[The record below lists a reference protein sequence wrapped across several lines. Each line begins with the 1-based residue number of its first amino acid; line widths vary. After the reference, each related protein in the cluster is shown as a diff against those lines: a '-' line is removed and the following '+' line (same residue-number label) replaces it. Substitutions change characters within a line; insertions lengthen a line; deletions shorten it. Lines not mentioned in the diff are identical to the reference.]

1 MKKVI
6 NINFQ
11 GRILPI
17 EEASYETLKQY
28 IESLR
33 QYFDAEEGRDEIIN
47 DIECRIAE
55 LCDDRLKKGAVCI
68 TEDDMRLIIESI
80 GRPADFEAQDGF
92 EATTSANVSNANQG
106 QFSENDENPK
116 RLYRDEQNKVIGGV
130 CAGIANYLK
139 LDPLLVR
146 VLWILLFGISFFAYV
161 LLWIAVPNTSTHQ
174 IGGARKRLF
183 RDIDTKVI
191 GGVCAG
197 LSKYFDV
204 KVIYIRLLFLVPT
217 ILLVFNWNHFHL
229 FQFWEFDDF
238 PNFIELTF
246 SPSAVFVYIVL
257 WLVLPEAKTTAD
269 KLEMR
274 GEKVDINSIKN
285 TIQTD
290 MEGFGKRA
298 QSWGSSFDKYK
309 KPAGE
314 NDKNESQA
322 ATTASNAV
330 LEPAQR
336 RGCLHFAGRTITIL
350 FKAFVYF
357 VLGIITI
364 SLLAALF
371 GVGIVATGLLPLRRF
386 ILEDGAHNWY
396 AYAIIV
402 FFIWVPVIGIVTA
415 IIRKIAGIKKAN
427 VWVRGGFWSLW
438 ALSWIFIPL
447 FLATLTKSFSKQ
459 NDPREQSYTL
469 PNPKVNY
476 LEVSA
481 QPKPKY
487 YNHTWL
493 KIEPFTSYLDQDTAY
508 VRNLRIR
515 IVKAASDSFE
525 VKYVRISNGK
535 TMQEAE
541 RLASLINFELQQK
554 DSTLLLDKGIAINKT
569 DKFRNQHIIM
579 TLAVPVGKRFKI
591 SNKGWAQVN
600 VRVNKNGWRSET
612 NSGFIINDGFDGDDW
627 DRNIDTEAFDYDHD
641 VEYIMTPTGLE
652 RVDGVKASNDDKE
665 NPEALK
671 NRLEEL
677 KRESEQIEKDLKKTW
692 EQKQKEADD
701 LKKQLDK
708 KGDNLNR
715 NSTKKESSV
724 SDTVKAIAFGFDAIK
739 LLLSRF
745 QS

>member
-92 EATTSANVSNANQG
+92 EATTSANASNASNANQE
-106 QFSENDENPK
+106 QFSDNGNDPQK

-161 LLWIAVPNTSTHQ
+161 LLWIAVPNTSTKE

-183 RDIDTKVI
+183 RDIDTKMI

-197 LSKYFDV
+197 LSKYFGV
-204 KVIYIRLLFLVPT
+204 RVGIIRLLFLLPT
-217 ILLVFNWNHFHL
+217 LLLVFNWNHFHL

-298 QSWGSSFDKYK
+298 QTWGSTMYNKAK
-309 KPAGE
+309 T
-314 NDKNESQA
+314 NDAQSAQ
-322 ATTASNAV
+322 TASNTV
-330 LEPAQR
+330 PEPAQR
-336 RGCLHFAGRTITIL
+336 GGCLHFAGRTITIL

-364 SLLAALF
+364 SILAALF

-447 FLATLTKSFSKQ
+447 FFATLTKSFSKQ
-459 NDPREQSYTL
+459 NDPIEQTYAL
-469 PNPKVNY
+469 PNAKLNY

-481 QPKPKY
+481 QPKLKY

-535 TMQEAE
+535 TLQEAE
-541 RLASLINFELQQK
+541 RLASLINFDLQQK
-554 DSTLLLDKGIAINKT
+554 DSTLFLDKGIAINKT
-569 DKFRNQHIIM
+569 DKFRNQHVIM

-591 SNKGWAQVN
+591 TNKGWAQVN
-600 VRVNKNGWRSET
+600 VRVNKKGWRSET

-627 DRNIDTEAFDYDHD
+627 ERELDTEAFDYDHD

-652 RVDGVKASNDDKE
+652 RVDGVKTSNNNNED
-665 NPEALK
+665 PEQLK
-671 NRLEEL
+671 SRLEEL
-677 KRESEQIEKDLKKTW
+677 KREREQIENDLKKTW

-701 LKKQLDK
+701 IKKQLDK
-708 KGDNLNR
+708 TKDTLKR
-715 NSTKKESSV
+715 NSTKAV
-724 SDTVKAIAFGFDAIK
+724 SDVSQTVKTIAAGFDAIR
-739 LLLSRF
+739 LLVSRF

>member
-28 IESLR
+28 IQSLR

-68 TEDDMRLIIESI
+68 TEEDMRLIIESI

-92 EATTSANVSNANQG
+92 EASPGASSSNAKQE
-106 QFSENDENPK
+106 QFSDNVNDSQK

-146 VLWILLFGISFFAYV
+146 ILWVLLFGISLFAYV
-161 LLWIAVPNTSTHQ
+161 LLWIAVPNTSITQ

-183 RDIDTKVI
+183 RDIDAKVI

-204 KVIYIRLLFLVPT
+204 KVIYIRLLFLVPS
-217 ILLVFNWNHFHL
+217 ILLVLNWNHFHL

-238 PNFIELTF
+238 PNFIQLTF
-246 SPSAVFVYIVL
+246 SPSAVFIYIVL

-298 QSWGSSFDKYK
+298 QNWGSNMYNKSKS
-309 KPAGE
+309 
-314 NDKNESQA
+314 NEPQ
-322 ATTASNAV
+322 TAQTSSNTAP
-330 LEPAQR
+330 EPAQR
-336 RGCLHFAGRTITIL
+336 SGCLHFAGRTVTIL
-350 FKAFVYF
+350 LKAFVYF
-357 VLGIITI
+357 VLGIITL
-364 SLLAALF
+364 SVLAALF
-371 GVGIVATGLLPLRRF
+371 GIGIATTGLLPLRRF

-415 IIRKIAGIKKAN
+415 IIRKVAGIKKAN
-427 VWVRGGFWSLW
+427 AWVRGGFWSLW
-438 ALSWIFIPL
+438 ALSWVFIPL
-447 FLATLTKSFSKQ
+447 FFATLTKSFSKQ
-459 NDPREQSYTL
+459 NEPQEEVYTL
-469 PNPKVNY
+469 ANAKVNY
-476 LEVSA
+476 LEISA
-481 QPKPKY
+481 QQKLKY
-487 YNHTWL
+487 YNHYWL
-493 KIEPFTSYLDQDTAY
+493 KLEPFTFFDSDTVY

-515 IVKAASDSFE
+515 IVKAATDSFE

-535 TMQEAE
+535 TLAEAE
-541 RLASLINFELQQK
+541 RLASKINFDLNQQ
-554 DSTLLLDKGIAINKT
+554 DSSLFLDKGIAINKT

-591 SNKGWAQVN
+591 TNRAWEQVKLS
-600 VRVNKNGWRSET
+600 VNKRGFRSQT
-612 NSGFIINDGFDGDDW
+612 GPDIDFPFDGDNSDW
-627 DRNIDTEAFDYDHD
+627 YNDADAFDYDYD

-652 RVDGVKASNDDKE
+652 RVGGVRESNDSED
-665 NPEALK
+665 PEALK

-677 KRESEQIEKDLKKTW
+677 KRESEKIENDLKKTW

-701 LKKQLDK
+701 IKRQLDK
-708 KGDNLNR
+708 SKDTIKR
-715 NSTKKESSV
+715 NSTKNEATV

-739 LLLSRF
+739 LLVSRF

>member
-92 EATTSANVSNANQG
+92 EATTNANSSNPKQE
-106 QFSENDENPK
+106 QFSDNDENPK

-146 VLWILLFGISFFAYV
+146 VLWVLLFGISLFAYV
-161 LLWIAVPNTSTHQ
+161 LLWIAVPNTSTTQ
-174 IGGARKRLF
+174 IGSARKRLF
-183 RDIDTKVI
+183 RDIDAKVI

-197 LSKYFDV
+197 LSKYFDIRV
-204 KVIYIRLLFLVPT
+204 RYIRLLFLVPS
-217 ILLVFNWNHFHL
+217 ILLVLNWNHFHL

-298 QSWGSSFDKYK
+298 QNWGSSVYNKTK
-309 KPAGE
+309 TRE
-314 NDKNESQA
+314 TQ
-322 ATTASNAV
+322 TASTAANAV
-330 LEPAQR
+330 SEPAQR
-336 RGCLHFAGRTITIL
+336 GGCLHFAGRTITIL

-447 FLATLTKSFSKQ
+447 FFATLTKSFSKQ
-459 NDPREQSYTL
+459 NDPREQSYKL

-481 QPKPKY
+481 QPKLKY

-525 VKYVRISNGK
+525 IKYVRISNGK
-535 TMQEAE
+535 TLQEAE
-541 RLASLINFELQQK
+541 RLASLINFDLQQK
-554 DSTLLLDKGIAINKT
+554 DSSLLLDKGIAINKT
-569 DKFRNQHIIM
+569 DKFRNQHVIM

-591 SNKGWAQVN
+591 TNKGWAQVN
-600 VRVNKNGWRSET
+600 VRVNKKGWRSET

-627 DRNIDTEAFDYDHD
+627 DRNVDTESFDYDYD

-652 RVDGVKASNDDKE
+652 EVGGVKSSDDKDD
-665 NPEALK
+665 PEALK

-677 KRESEQIEKDLKKTW
+677 KRESEQIENDLKKTW

-701 LKKQLDK
+701 IKKQLDK

-715 NSTKKESSV
+715 NSTKKESTV
-724 SDTVKAIAFGFDAIK
+724 SDNVKAIAFGFDAIK
-739 LLLSRF
+739 LLVSRF

>member
-92 EATTSANVSNANQG
+92 EATTNVNSSNAKQEK
-106 QFSENDENPK
+106 FSDNGNDPQK

-139 LDPLLVR
+139 LDPLIVR

-161 LLWIAVPNTSTHQ
+161 LLWIAVPNTSASQ
-174 IGGARKRLF
+174 VGGIRKRLF
-183 RDIDTKVI
+183 RDIDTKMI

-197 LSKYFDV
+197 LSKYFGV
-204 KVIYIRLLFLVPT
+204 RVGLIRLLFLIPT
-217 ILLVFNWNHFHL
+217 VLLVFNWNHFHL

-269 KLEMR
+269 KLQMR

-298 QSWGSSFDKYK
+298 QTWSSSFDKYK

-314 NDKNESQA
+314 NGTNKTSSSTAEGA
-322 ATTASNAV
+322 AP
-330 LEPAQR
+330 EPAQR
-336 RGCLHFAGRTITIL
+336 GGCLHFAGRTITIL
-350 FKAFVYF
+350 CKAFVYF
-357 VLGIITI
+357 VLGVITI
-364 SLLAALF
+364 SILAALF
-371 GVGIVATGLLPLRRF
+371 GVGVVTTGLLPLRRF
-386 ILEDGAHNWY
+386 VLEDGAHNWY

-447 FLATLTKSFSKQ
+447 FFATLTKSFSKQ
-459 NDPREQSYTL
+459 NEPQEEVYKL
-469 PNPKVNY
+469 ANAKVNY

-481 QPKPKY
+481 QPKLKY

-493 KIEPFTSYLDQDTAY
+493 KLEPFTFIDSDTVY
-508 VRNLRIR
+508 VRNLRVR

-535 TMQEAE
+535 TLGEAE
-541 RLASLINFELQQK
+541 RLASKINFDLNQQ
-554 DSTLLLDKGIAINKT
+554 DSTLFLDKGIAINKT

-591 SNKGWAQVN
+591 TNKGWAQVN
-600 VRVNKNGWRSET
+600 VRVNKNGYRSET
-612 NSGFIINDGFDGDDW
+612 HSGFILNDGFDGDDW
-627 DRNIDTEAFDYDHD
+627 DRNLDTEAFDYDHD

-652 RVDGVKASNDDKE
+652 RVDGVRESNDSEDPEQLKSRL
-665 NPEALK
+665 EALK
-671 NRLEEL
+671 
-677 KRESEQIEKDLKKTW
+677 REKEKIENDLKKTW

-701 LKKQLDK
+701 IKKQLDK
-708 KGDNLNR
+708 TKDTLKR
-715 NSTKKESSV
+715 NSTKAASGV
-724 SDTVKAIAFGFDAIK
+724 PVTLKAIVVGFDAIK
-739 LLLSRF
+739 LMVSRF

>member
-92 EATTSANVSNANQG
+92 EATTNANSSNPKQE
-106 QFSENDENPK
+106 QFSDNDENPK

-146 VLWILLFGISFFAYV
+146 VLWVLLFGISLFAYV
-161 LLWIAVPNTSTHQ
+161 LLWIAVPNTSTTQ
-174 IGGARKRLF
+174 IGSARKRLF
-183 RDIDTKVI
+183 RDIDAKVI

-204 KVIYIRLLFLVPT
+204 KVIYIRLLFLVPS
-217 ILLVFNWNHFHL
+217 ILLVLNWNHFHL

-298 QSWGSSFDKYK
+298 QSWGSSVYNQAKTSE
-309 KPAGE
+309 A
-314 NDKNESQA
+314 QA
-322 ATTASNAV
+322 AQTASTATNAV
-330 LEPAQR
+330 SEPAQR
-336 RGCLHFAGRTITIL
+336 GGCLHFAGRTITIL

-364 SLLAALF
+364 SILAALF

-447 FLATLTKSFSKQ
+447 FFATLTKSFSKQ
-459 NDPREQSYTL
+459 NDPMEQTFTL
-469 PNPKVNY
+469 PDAKVNY

-481 QPKPKY
+481 EPKPKY

-493 KIEPFTSYLDQDTAY
+493 KIEPFTFLDQDTVY

-535 TMQEAE
+535 TLQEAE
-541 RLASLINFELQQK
+541 RLASLINFDLQQK
-554 DSTLLLDKGIAINKT
+554 DSTLFLDKGIAINKT
-569 DKFRNQHIIM
+569 DKFRNQHVIM
-579 TLAVPVGKRFKI
+579 TIAVPVGKRFKI
-591 SNKGWAQVN
+591 TNKGWAQVN

-612 NSGFIINDGFDGDDW
+612 HSGFMINDGFDGDDW
-627 DRNIDTEAFDYDHD
+627 DRNIDTESFDYDHD

-652 RVDGVKASNDDKE
+652 RVDGVESSDDKE
-665 NPEALK
+665 DPEQLK

-677 KRESEQIEKDLKKTW
+677 KRESEQIENDLKKTW

-701 LKKQLDK
+701 IKKQLDK

-739 LLLSRF
+739 LLVSRF

>member
-17 EEASYETLKQY
+17 EEASYETLQQY

-92 EATTSANVSNANQG
+92 EATTNVNSSNAKQEK
-106 QFSENDENPK
+106 FSDNGNDPQR

-146 VLWILLFGISFFAYV
+146 VLWVLLFGISIFAYV
-161 LLWIAVPNTSTHQ
+161 LLWIAVPNTSTTQ
-174 IGGARKRLF
+174 IGGVRKRLF
-183 RDIDTKVI
+183 RDIETKVI

-197 LSKYFDV
+197 LSKYFDI
-204 KVIYIRLLFLVPT
+204 KVIYIRLLFLVPS
-217 ILLVFNWNHFHL
+217 ILLVLNWNHFHL

-246 SPSAVFVYIVL
+246 SPSAVFVYIIL
-257 WLVLPEAKTTAD
+257 WLVLPEARTTAD

-298 QSWGSSFDKYK
+298 QSWGSNMYNKTQV
-309 KPAGE
+309 
-314 NDKNESQA
+314 NQSQTNT
-322 ATTASNAV
+322 ATSNAV
-330 LEPAQR
+330 PEPAQR
-336 RGCLHFAGRTITIL
+336 GGCLHFAGRTITIL

-357 VLGIITI
+357 ILGIITI
-364 SLLAALF
+364 SILAALF
-371 GVGIVATGLLPLRRF
+371 GVGIVSTGLLPLRRF

-447 FLATLTKSFSKQ
+447 FFATLTKSFSKQ
-459 NDPREQSYTL
+459 NEPQEEVYTL
-469 PNPKVNY
+469 ANAKVNY

-481 QPKPKY
+481 QPKLKY

-493 KIEPFTSYLDQDTAY
+493 KLEPFTFIDSDTVY

-515 IVKAASDSFE
+515 IVKATSDSFE

-535 TMQEAE
+535 TLAEAE
-541 RLASLINFELQQK
+541 RLASKINFDLNQK
-554 DSTLLLDKGIAINKT
+554 DSSLFLDKGIAINKT
-569 DKFRNQHIIM
+569 DKFRNQHVIM

-591 SNKGWAQVN
+591 TNRAWEQVK
-600 VRVNKNGWRSET
+600 VSVNKKGFRSQT
-612 NSGFIINDGFDGDDW
+612 GP
-627 DRNIDTEAFDYDHD
+627 NIDFAFDDDNSNWYNDADAFDYDYD

-652 RVDGVKASNDDKE
+652 RVDGERESNDSE
-665 NPEALK
+665 NPEQLK
-671 NRLEEL
+671 SRLEEL
-677 KRESEQIEKDLKKTW
+677 KRESEKIENDLKKTW

-701 LKKQLDK
+701 IKKQLDK
-708 KGDNLNR
+708 TKDTLKR
-715 NSTKKESSV
+715 NSTKAVSGV
-724 SDTVKAIAFGFDAIK
+724 SDTLKAIAVGFDAIK
-739 LLLSRF
+739 LVVSRF

>member
-92 EATTSANVSNANQG
+92 EATTNANSSNPKQE
-106 QFSENDENPK
+106 QFSDNDENPK

-146 VLWILLFGISFFAYV
+146 VLWVLLFGISLFAYV
-161 LLWIAVPNTSTHQ
+161 LLWIAVPNTSTTQ
-174 IGGARKRLF
+174 IGSARKRLF
-183 RDIDTKVI
+183 RDIDAKVI

-197 LSKYFDV
+197 LSKYFDIRV
-204 KVIYIRLLFLVPT
+204 RYIRLLFLVPS
-217 ILLVFNWNHFHL
+217 ILLVLNWNHFHL

-298 QSWGSSFDKYK
+298 QNWGSSVYNKTK
-309 KPAGE
+309 TSE
-314 NDKNESQA
+314 TQ
-322 ATTASNAV
+322 TASTAANAV
-330 LEPAQR
+330 SEPAQR
-336 RGCLHFAGRTITIL
+336 GGCLHFAGRTITIL

-447 FLATLTKSFSKQ
+447 FFATLTKSFSKQ
-459 NDPREQSYTL
+459 NDPREQSYKL

-481 QPKPKY
+481 QPKLKY

-525 VKYVRISNGK
+525 IKYVRISNGK
-535 TMQEAE
+535 TLQEAE
-541 RLASLINFELQQK
+541 RLASLINFDLQQK
-554 DSTLLLDKGIAINKT
+554 DSSLLLDKGIAINKT
-569 DKFRNQHIIM
+569 DKFRNQHVIM

-591 SNKGWAQVN
+591 TNKGWAQVN
-600 VRVNKNGWRSET
+600 VRVNKKGWRSET

-627 DRNIDTEAFDYDHD
+627 DRNVDTESFDYDYD

-652 RVDGVKASNDDKE
+652 RVGGVKSSDDKDD
-665 NPEALK
+665 PEALK

-677 KRESEQIEKDLKKTW
+677 KRESEQIENDLKKTW

-701 LKKQLDK
+701 IKKQLDK

-715 NSTKKESSV
+715 NSTKKESTV
-724 SDTVKAIAFGFDAIK
+724 SDNVKAIAFGFDAIK
-739 LLLSRF
+739 LLVSRF

>member
-92 EATTSANVSNANQG
+92 EASAPINSSNVKQE
-106 QFSENDENPK
+106 QFSDNGNDPQK

-161 LLWIAVPNTSTHQ
+161 LLWIAVPNTSASQ
-174 IGGARKRLF
+174 VGGIRKRLF
-183 RDIDTKVI
+183 RDIDTKMI

-197 LSKYFDV
+197 LSKYFGV
-204 KVIYIRLLFLVPT
+204 RVGLIRLLFLIPT
-217 ILLVFNWNHFHL
+217 VLLVFNWNHFHL

-257 WLVLPEAKTTAD
+257 WLVLPEARTTAD
-269 KLEMR
+269 KLQMR

-298 QSWGSSFDKYK
+298 QTWSSSFDKYK

-314 NDKNESQA
+314 NETNKTSSSTAEGA
-322 ATTASNAV
+322 AP
-330 LEPAQR
+330 EPAQR
-336 RGCLHFAGRTITIL
+336 GGCLHFAGRSITIL

-364 SLLAALF
+364 SILAALF
-371 GVGIVATGLLPLRRF
+371 GVGVVTTGLLPLRRF
-386 ILEDGAHNWY
+386 VLEDGAHNWY

-415 IIRKIAGIKKAN
+415 IIRKIAGVKKAN

-447 FLATLTKSFSKQ
+447 FFATLTKSFSKQ
-459 NDPREQSYTL
+459 NEPQEEVYKL
-469 PNPKVNY
+469 ANAKVNY

-481 QPKPKY
+481 QPKLKY

-493 KIEPFTSYLDQDTAY
+493 KLEPFTFIDSDTVY

-535 TMQEAE
+535 TLGEAE
-541 RLASLINFELQQK
+541 RLASKLILT
-554 DSTLLLDKGIAINKT
+554 SINKT
-569 DKFRNQHIIM
+569 
-579 TLAVPVGKRFKI
+579 
-591 SNKGWAQVN
+591 
-600 VRVNKNGWRSET
+600 
-612 NSGFIINDGFDGDDW
+612 
-627 DRNIDTEAFDYDHD
+627 
-641 VEYIMTPTGLE
+641 
-652 RVDGVKASNDDKE
+652 
-665 NPEALK
+665 ALY
-671 NRLEEL
+671 
-677 KRESEQIEKDLKKTW
+677 
-692 EQKQKEADD
+692 
-701 LKKQLDK
+701 
-708 KGDNLNR
+708 
-715 NSTKKESSV
+715 
-724 SDTVKAIAFGFDAIK
+724 F
-739 LLLSRF
+739 
-745 QS
+745 

>member
-17 EEASYETLKQY
+17 EEESYETLKQY

-92 EATTSANVSNANQG
+92 EATTSANASNAKQE
-106 QFSENDENPK
+106 QFSDNDENPK
-116 RLYRDEQNKVIGGV
+116 RLYRDEQNKLIGGV

-146 VLWILLFGISFFAYV
+146 VLWVLLFGISFFAYV
-161 LLWIAVPNTSTHQ
+161 LLWIAVPNTSTNQ

-183 RDIDTKVI
+183 RDIDNKVI

-197 LSKYFDV
+197 LSKYFDIRV
-204 KVIYIRLLFLVPT
+204 RYIRLLFLVPS
-217 ILLVFNWNHFHL
+217 ILLVLNWNHFHL

-298 QSWGSSFDKYK
+298 QNWGSNMYNKSKS
-309 KPAGE
+309 
-314 NDKNESQA
+314 NEPQ
-322 ATTASNAV
+322 TAQTDSNAAP
-330 LEPAQR
+330 EPAQPK
-336 RGCLHFAGRTITIL
+336 GCLYFAGRTITIL

-357 VLGIITI
+357 VLGVITI

-447 FLATLTKSFSKQ
+447 FFATLTKSFSKQ
-459 NDPREQSYTL
+459 NDPREQSYKL

-481 QPKPKY
+481 QPKLKY

-535 TMQEAE
+535 TLQEAE
-541 RLASLINFELQQK
+541 RLASLINFDLQQK

-569 DKFRNQHIIM
+569 DKFRNQHVIM

-591 SNKGWAQVN
+591 TNKGWAQVN
-600 VRVNKNGWRSET
+600 VRVNKKGWRSET
-612 NSGFIINDGFDGDDW
+612 NSGFIINDGFDW
-627 DRNIDTEAFDYDHD
+627 ERNLDTESFDYDHD

-652 RVDGVKASNDDKE
+652 RVGGVKASDDDKE

-677 KRESEQIEKDLKKTW
+677 KRESEQIENDLKKTW

-701 LKKQLDK
+701 IKKQLDK

-724 SDTVKAIAFGFDAIK
+724 SDTVKAFAFGFDAIK
-739 LLLSRF
+739 LLVSRF

>member
-17 EEASYETLKQY
+17 EEESYETLKQY

-92 EATTSANVSNANQG
+92 EATTSANASNAKQE
-106 QFSENDENPK
+106 QFSDHANDPQK

-161 LLWIAVPNTSTHQ
+161 LLWIAVPNTSTKE
-174 IGGARKRLF
+174 IGGVRKRLF
-183 RDIDTKVI
+183 RDIDTKMI

-197 LSKYFDV
+197 LSKYFGV
-204 KVIYIRLLFLVPT
+204 KVGLIRLLFLVPT

-246 SPSAVFVYIVL
+246 SPGAVFVYIVL
-257 WLVLPEAKTTAD
+257 WLVLPEARTTAD

-298 QSWGSSFDKYK
+298 QTWGSNMY
-309 KPAGE
+309 
-314 NDKNESQA
+314 NKNKVNEPQA
-322 ATTASNAV
+322 ATTTSNTV
-330 LEPAQR
+330 PEPEQR
-336 RGCLHFAGRTITIL
+336 GGCLHFAGRTITIL

-364 SLLAALF
+364 SILASLF
-371 GVGIVATGLLPLRRF
+371 GVGIVATGLLPLRGF

-447 FLATLTKSFSKQ
+447 FFATLTKSFSKQ
-459 NDPREQSYTL
+459 NDPIEQTYAL
-469 PNPKVNY
+469 PNSKVNY

-481 QPKPKY
+481 QPKLKY

-515 IVKAASDSFE
+515 IVKAAADSFE

-535 TMQEAE
+535 TLQEAE
-541 RLASLINFELQQK
+541 RLASLINFDLQQK
-554 DSTLLLDKGIAINKT
+554 DSTLFLDKGIAINKT
-569 DKFRNQHIIM
+569 DKFRNQHVIM

-591 SNKGWAQVN
+591 TNKGWAQVN
-600 VRVNKNGWRSET
+600 VRVNKKGWRSET

-627 DRNIDTEAFDYDHD
+627 ERELDTDAFDYDHD

-652 RVDGVKASNDDKE
+652 RVDGVKTSNDDNE
-665 NPEALK
+665 DPEQLK
-671 NRLEEL
+671 SRLQEL
-677 KRESEQIEKDLKKTW
+677 KREREQIENNLKKTW

-701 LKKQLDK
+701 IKKQLDK
-708 KGDNLNR
+708 TNDTLKR
-715 NSTKKESSV
+715 NSTKTLSKV
-724 SDTVKAIAFGFDAIK
+724 SDTVKTITAGFDAIR
-739 LLLSRF
+739 LLVSRF

>member
-17 EEASYETLKQY
+17 EEESYETLKQY

-92 EATTSANVSNANQG
+92 EATTNASASNANQ
-106 QFSENDENPK
+106 QKFSDNNENPK

-139 LDPLLVR
+139 LDPTLVR

-161 LLWIAVPNTSTHQ
+161 LLWIAVPNTSANQ

-183 RDIDTKVI
+183 RDIDAKVI

-204 KVIYIRLLFLVPT
+204 KVIYIRLLFLVPS
-217 ILLVFNWNHFHL
+217 ILLVLNWNHFHL

-298 QSWGSSFDKYK
+298 QSWGSSVYNQAKTSE
-309 KPAGE
+309 A
-314 NDKNESQA
+314 QA
-322 ATTASNAV
+322 AQTASTATNAAP
-330 LEPAQR
+330 EPAQPK
-336 RGCLHFAGRTITIL
+336 GCLHFLGRTITIV

-357 VLGIITI
+357 VLGVITI

-371 GVGIVATGLLPLRRF
+371 GVGIVTTGLLPLRRF

-447 FLATLTKSFSKQ
+447 FFATLTKSFSKQ
-459 NDPREQSYTL
+459 NDPMEQTFTL
-469 PNPKVNY
+469 PDAKVNY

-481 QPKPKY
+481 EPKPKY

-493 KIEPFTSYLDQDTAY
+493 KIEPFTFLDQDTVY

-535 TMQEAE
+535 TLQEAE
-541 RLASLINFELQQK
+541 RLASLINFDLQQK
-554 DSTLLLDKGIAINKT
+554 DSTLFLDKGIAINKT
-569 DKFRNQHIIM
+569 DKFRNQHVIM
-579 TLAVPVGKRFKI
+579 TIAVPVGKRFKI
-591 SNKGWAQVN
+591 TNKGWAQVN

-612 NSGFIINDGFDGDDW
+612 HSGFMINDGFDGDDW
-627 DRNIDTEAFDYDHD
+627 DRNIDTESFDYDHD

-652 RVDGVKASNDDKE
+652 RVGGLKSDDDKE
-665 NPEALK
+665 NPEVLK

-677 KRESEQIEKDLKKTW
+677 KRESEQIENDLKKTW
-692 EQKQKEADD
+692 EQKQKEADEI
-701 LKKQLDK
+701 KKQLDK

-739 LLLSRF
+739 LLISRF

>member
-92 EATTSANVSNANQG
+92 EATTSANASNASNAKQD
-106 QFSENDENPK
+106 QFSDNNENPK

-161 LLWIAVPNTSTHQ
+161 LLWIAVPNTSTKQ
-174 IGGARKRLF
+174 IGGAKKRLF

-197 LSKYFDV
+197 LSKYFGV
-204 KVIYIRLLFLVPT
+204 RVIYIRLLFLVPT

-246 SPSAVFVYIVL
+246 SPSAVFIYIVL

-298 QSWGSSFDKYK
+298 QTWGSNMYNKNK
-309 KPAGE
+309 I
-314 NDKNESQA
+314 NESQST
-322 ATTASNAV
+322 TTASSVAP
-330 LEPAQR
+330 EPPQPK
-336 RGCLHFAGRTITIL
+336 GCLHFAGRTLTIL

-364 SLLAALF
+364 SILAALF
-371 GVGIVATGLLPLRRF
+371 GFGIVATGLLPLRRF

-402 FFIWVPVIGIVTA
+402 FFIWVPVVGIVTA

-447 FLATLTKSFSKQ
+447 FFAKLTKSFSKQ
-459 NDPREQSYTL
+459 NDPQEQAYTL
-469 PNPKVNY
+469 PNAKLNY

-481 QPKPKY
+481 QPKLKY

-493 KIEPFTSYLDQDTAY
+493 KIEPFTYLDQDTVY

-515 IVKAASDSFE
+515 IVKAAADSFE

-535 TMQEAE
+535 TLQEAE
-541 RLASLINFELQQK
+541 RLASLINFDLQQK
-554 DSTLLLDKGIAINKT
+554 DSTLFLDKGIAINKT
-569 DKFRNQHIIM
+569 DKFRNQHVIM

-591 SNKGWAQVN
+591 TNKGWAQVN
-600 VRVNKNGWRSET
+600 VRVNKKGWRSET

-627 DRNIDTEAFDYDHD
+627 ERNVDTEAFDYDHD

-652 RVDGVKASNDDKE
+652 RVDGVKTSNNDNED
-665 NPEALK
+665 PEQLK
-671 NRLEEL
+671 SRLEEL
-677 KRESEQIEKDLKKTW
+677 KREKEKIENDLKKTW
-692 EQKQKEADD
+692 EQKQKEADEI
-701 LKKQLDK
+701 KKQLDK
-708 KGDNLNR
+708 TKDTLKR
-715 NSTKKESSV
+715 NSTKAVSKV
-724 SDTVKAIAFGFDAIK
+724 SDTVKTIAAGFDAIR
-739 LLLSRF
+739 LLVSRF

>member
-17 EEASYETLKQY
+17 EEESYETLKEYTQ
-28 IESLR
+28 SLR

-92 EATTSANVSNANQG
+92 EANTSTNSSNANQE
-106 QFSENDENPK
+106 QLSDNENDQHK

-161 LLWIAVPNTSTHQ
+161 LLWIAVPNTSASQ
-174 IGGARKRLF
+174 VGGIRKRLF
-183 RDIDTKVI
+183 RDLETKMI

-197 LSKYFDV
+197 LSKYFGV
-204 KVIYIRLLFLVPT
+204 RVGIIRLLFLIPT
-217 ILLVFNWNHFHL
+217 LLLVFNWNHFHL

-257 WLVLPEAKTTAD
+257 WLVLPEARTTAD
-269 KLEMR
+269 KLQMR

-298 QSWGSSFDKYK
+298 QNWSSSFDKYK

-314 NDKNESQA
+314 NQTNK
-322 ATTASNAV
+322 ASNSSAEGV
-330 LEPAQR
+330 APEPAQR
-336 RGCLHFAGRTITIL
+336 GGCLHFAGRTITIL

-364 SLLAALF
+364 SILAALF
-371 GVGIVATGLLPLRRF
+371 GVGVITTGLLPLRRF

-396 AYAIIV
+396 AYAIIL

-459 NDPREQSYTL
+459 NEPQEEVYKL
-469 PNPKVNY
+469 ANAKVNY

-481 QPKPKY
+481 QPKLKY

-493 KIEPFTSYLDQDTAY
+493 KLEPFTFIDSDTVF
-508 VRNLRIR
+508 VRNLRVR
-515 IVKAASDSFE
+515 IIKSTSDSFE

-535 TMQEAE
+535 TVAEAE
-541 RLASLINFELQQK
+541 RLAGKINFDLNQK
-554 DSTLLLDKGIAINKT
+554 DSTLFLDKGIAINKT

-591 SNKGWAQVN
+591 TNKGWAQVN
-600 VRVNKNGWRSET
+600 VRVNKNGFRSET
-612 NSGFIINDGFDGDDW
+612 HSGFILNDGFDGDDW
-627 DRNIDTEAFDYDHD
+627 DLNLDTEAFDYDHD

-652 RVDGVKASNDDKE
+652 RVDGVRESNDSED
-665 NPEALK
+665 PEALK
-671 NRLEEL
+671 SRLEEL
-677 KRESEQIEKDLKKTW
+677 KREKEKIENNLKKTW

-701 LKKQLDK
+701 IKKQLDK
-708 KGDNLNR
+708 TKDTLKR
-715 NSTKKESSV
+715 NSTKAASGV
-724 SDTVKAIAFGFDAIK
+724 TGTIKAIAVGFDAIK
-739 LLLSRF
+739 LMVSRF

>member
-92 EATTSANVSNANQG
+92 EATTNANSSNPKQE
-106 QFSENDENPK
+106 QFSDNDENPK

-146 VLWILLFGISFFAYV
+146 VLWVLLFGISLFAYV
-161 LLWIAVPNTSTHQ
+161 LLWIAVPNTSTTQ
-174 IGGARKRLF
+174 IGSARKRLF
-183 RDIDTKVI
+183 RDIDAKVI

-197 LSKYFDV
+197 LSKYFDIRV
-204 KVIYIRLLFLVPT
+204 RYIRLLFLVPS
-217 ILLVFNWNHFHL
+217 ILLVLNWNHFHL

-298 QSWGSSFDKYK
+298 QNWGSSVYNKTK
-309 KPAGE
+309 TSE
-314 NDKNESQA
+314 TQ
-322 ATTASNAV
+322 TASTAANAV
-330 LEPAQR
+330 SEPAQR
-336 RGCLHFAGRTITIL
+336 GGCLHFAGRTITIL

-447 FLATLTKSFSKQ
+447 FFATLTKSFSKQ
-459 NDPREQSYTL
+459 NDPREQSYKL

-481 QPKPKY
+481 QPKLKY

-525 VKYVRISNGK
+525 IKYVRISNGK
-535 TMQEAE
+535 TLQEAE
-541 RLASLINFELQQK
+541 RLASLINFDLQQK
-554 DSTLLLDKGIAINKT
+554 DSSLLLDKGIAINKT
-569 DKFRNQHIIM
+569 DKFRNQHVIM

-591 SNKGWAQVN
+591 TNKGWAQVN
-600 VRVNKNGWRSET
+600 VRVNKKGWRSET

-627 DRNIDTEAFDYDHD
+627 DRNIDTESFDYDYD

-652 RVDGVKASNDDKE
+652 RVGGVKSSDDKDD
-665 NPEALK
+665 PEALK

-677 KRESEQIEKDLKKTW
+677 KRESEQIENDLKKTW

-701 LKKQLDK
+701 IKKQLDK

-715 NSTKKESSV
+715 NSTKKESTV
-724 SDTVKAIAFGFDAIK
+724 SDNVKAIAFGFDAIK
-739 LLLSRF
+739 LLVSRF

>member
-1 MKKVI
+1 
-6 NINFQ
+6 
-11 GRILPI
+11 
-17 EEASYETLKQY
+17 
-28 IESLR
+28 
-33 QYFDAEEGRDEIIN
+33 
-47 DIECRIAE
+47 
-55 LCDDRLKKGAVCI
+55 
-68 TEDDMRLIIESI
+68 
-80 GRPADFEAQDGF
+80 
-92 EATTSANVSNANQG
+92 
-106 QFSENDENPK
+106 
-116 RLYRDEQNKVIGGV
+116 
-130 CAGIANYLK
+130 
-139 LDPLLVR
+139 
-146 VLWILLFGISFFAYV
+146 
-161 LLWIAVPNTSTHQ
+161 
-174 IGGARKRLF
+174 
-183 RDIDTKVI
+183 
-191 GGVCAG
+191 
-197 LSKYFDV
+197 
-204 KVIYIRLLFLVPT
+204 
-217 ILLVFNWNHFHL
+217 L

-298 QSWGSSFDKYK
+298 QNWGSTIYNKAKTYDAQSAQT
-309 KPAGE
+309 P
-314 NDKNESQA
+314 S
-322 ATTASNAV
+322 SAV
-330 LEPAQR
+330 PEPAQR
-336 RGCLHFAGRTITIL
+336 GGCFHFAGRTITIL

-371 GVGIVATGLLPLRRF
+371 GVGIVATGLLPLRHF

-396 AYAIIV
+396 AYAIII

-447 FLATLTKSFSKQ
+447 FFATLTKSFSKQ
-459 NDPREQSYTL
+459 NDPREQTYAL
-469 PNPKVNY
+469 PNSKVNY

-481 QPKPKY
+481 QPKLKY

-493 KIEPFTSYLDQDTAY
+493 KIEPFTYLDQDTVY

-535 TMQEAE
+535 TLQEAE
-541 RLASLINFELQQK
+541 RLASLINFDLQQK

-569 DKFRNQHIIM
+569 DKFRNQHVIM

-591 SNKGWAQVN
+591 TNKGWAQVN
-600 VRVNKNGWRSET
+600 VRVNKKGWRSET

-627 DRNIDTEAFDYDHD
+627 ERNLDTEAFDYDHD

-652 RVDGVKASNDDKE
+652 RVDGVKTSNDDNE
-665 NPEALK
+665 DPEQLK
-671 NRLEEL
+671 SRLEEL
-677 KRESEQIEKDLKKTW
+677 KREKEKIENDLKKTW

-701 LKKQLDK
+701 IKKQLDK
-708 KGDNLNR
+708 TKDTLKK
-715 NSTKKESSV
+715 NSTKAASGV
-724 SDTVKAIAFGFDAIK
+724 SDTIKAIAVGFDAIK
-739 LLLSRF
+739 LVVSRF

>member
-28 IESLR
+28 IQSLR

-68 TEDDMRLIIESI
+68 TEEDMRLIIESI

-92 EATTSANVSNANQG
+92 EANTNANSTNTNQE
-106 QFSENDENPK
+106 QFSDNEADSK

-161 LLWIAVPNTSTHQ
+161 LLWIAVPNTSARQ
-174 IGGARKRLF
+174 VGGIRKRLF
-183 RDIDTKVI
+183 RDLETKMI

-197 LSKYFDV
+197 LSNYFGV
-204 KVIYIRLLFLVPT
+204 RVGIIRLLFLVPT

-257 WLVLPEAKTTAD
+257 WLVLPEARTTAD

-298 QSWGSSFDKYK
+298 QSWGSNMYNKTK
-309 KPAGE
+309 T
-314 NDKNESQA
+314 NESQA
-322 ATTASNAV
+322 TTTAANTAP
-330 LEPAQR
+330 EPAQR
-336 RGCLHFAGRTITIL
+336 GGCLHFAGRAITIL

-364 SLLAALF
+364 SILAALF
-371 GVGIVATGLLPLRRF
+371 GVGVVATGLLPLRRF

-396 AYAIIV
+396 AFAIII

-447 FLATLTKSFSKQ
+447 FFATLTKSFSKQ
-459 NDPREQSYTL
+459 NEPQEEVYKL
-469 PNPKVNY
+469 PNAKVNY

-481 QPKPKY
+481 QQKLKY
-487 YNHTWL
+487 YNHSWL
-493 KIEPFTSYLDQDTAY
+493 KIEPFNFIDNDTVY
-508 VRNLRIR
+508 VRNLRVR
-515 IVKAASDSFE
+515 IVKSTSDSFE

-535 TMQEAE
+535 TVAEAE
-541 RLASLINFELQQK
+541 RLASKINFDLNQQ
-554 DSTLLLDKGIAINKT
+554 DSTLFLDKGIAINKT
-569 DKFRNQHIIM
+569 DKFRNQHVIM

-591 SNKGWAQVN
+591 TNKGWAQVN
-600 VRVNKNGWRSET
+600 VRINKNGYRSET
-612 NSGFIINDGFDGDDW
+612 HSGFIMNDGFDGDDW
-627 DRNIDTEAFDYDHD
+627 DRDQDTEAFDYDHD

-652 RVDGVKASNDDKE
+652 RVDGVRESNDTED
-665 NPEALK
+665 PEALK
-671 NRLEEL
+671 SRLEEL
-677 KRESEQIEKDLKKTW
+677 KREKEKIENDLKKTW

-701 LKKQLDK
+701 IKKQLDK
-708 KGDNLNR
+708 TKDTLKR
-715 NSTKKESSV
+715 NSTKAASGV
-724 SDTVKAIAFGFDAIK
+724 SDTLKAIAVGFDAIK
-739 LLLSRF
+739 LVVSRF

>member
-1 MKKVI
+1 
-6 NINFQ
+6 
-11 GRILPI
+11 
-17 EEASYETLKQY
+17 
-28 IESLR
+28 
-33 QYFDAEEGRDEIIN
+33 
-47 DIECRIAE
+47 
-55 LCDDRLKKGAVCI
+55 
-68 TEDDMRLIIESI
+68 
-80 GRPADFEAQDGF
+80 
-92 EATTSANVSNANQG
+92 
-106 QFSENDENPK
+106 
-116 RLYRDEQNKVIGGV
+116 
-130 CAGIANYLK
+130 
-139 LDPLLVR
+139 
-146 VLWILLFGISFFAYV
+146 
-161 LLWIAVPNTSTHQ
+161 VPS
-174 IGGARKRLF
+174 
-183 RDIDTKVI
+183 
-191 GGVCAG
+191 
-197 LSKYFDV
+197 
-204 KVIYIRLLFLVPT
+204 
-217 ILLVFNWNHFHL
+217 ILLVLNWNHFHL

-290 MEGFGKRA
+290 MECFGKRA
-298 QSWGSSFDKYK
+298 QNWGSSVYNKTK
-309 KPAGE
+309 TSE
-314 NDKNESQA
+314 TQ
-322 ATTASNAV
+322 TASTAANAV
-330 LEPAQR
+330 SEPAQR
-336 RGCLHFAGRTITIL
+336 GGCLHFAGRTITIL

-447 FLATLTKSFSKQ
+447 FFATLTKSFSKQ
-459 NDPREQSYTL
+459 NDPREQSYKL

-481 QPKPKY
+481 QPKLKY

-525 VKYVRISNGK
+525 IKYVRISNGK
-535 TMQEAE
+535 TLQEAE
-541 RLASLINFELQQK
+541 RLASLINFDLQQK
-554 DSTLLLDKGIAINKT
+554 DSSLLLDKGIAINKT
-569 DKFRNQHIIM
+569 DKFRNQHVIM

-591 SNKGWAQVN
+591 TNKGWAQVN
-600 VRVNKNGWRSET
+600 VRVNKKGWRSET

-627 DRNIDTEAFDYDHD
+627 DRNVDTESFDYDHD

-652 RVDGVKASNDDKE
+652 RVGGVKASEDDKE

-677 KRESEQIEKDLKKTW
+677 KRESEQIENDLKKTW

-701 LKKQLDK
+701 IKKQLDK

-724 SDTVKAIAFGFDAIK
+724 SDTVKAFAFGFDAIK
-739 LLLSRF
+739 LLVSRF

>member
-92 EATTSANVSNANQG
+92 EATTSANASNAKQE
-106 QFSENDENPK
+106 QFSDNDENPK

-161 LLWIAVPNTSTHQ
+161 LLWIAVPNTSTKE
-174 IGGARKRLF
+174 IGGVRKRLF
-183 RDIDTKVI
+183 RDIDTKMI

-197 LSKYFDV
+197 LSKYFGV
-204 KVIYIRLLFLVPT
+204 RVGIIRLLFLLPT
-217 ILLVFNWNHFHL
+217 LLLVFNWNHFHL

-298 QSWGSSFDKYK
+298 QTWGSTIYNKAK
-309 KPAGE
+309 T
-314 NDKNESQA
+314 NDAQSAQ
-322 ATTASNAV
+322 TASNSV
-330 LEPAQR
+330 PEPAQR
-336 RGCLHFAGRTITIL
+336 GGCLHFAGRTITIL

-364 SLLAALF
+364 SILAALF
-371 GVGIVATGLLPLRRF
+371 GVGIVTTGLLPLRRF

-402 FFIWVPVIGIVTA
+402 FFIWVPVVGIVTA

-447 FLATLTKSFSKQ
+447 FFATLTKSFSKQ
-459 NDPREQSYTL
+459 NDPIEQTYAL
-469 PNPKVNY
+469 PNSKVNY

-481 QPKPKY
+481 EPKPKY
-487 YNHTWL
+487 YNHIWF
-493 KIEPFTSYLDQDTAY
+493 KIEPFTFLDQDTVY

-535 TMQEAE
+535 TLQEAE
-541 RLASLINFELQQK
+541 RLASLINFDLKQK

-569 DKFRNQHIIM
+569 DKFRNQHVIM
-579 TLAVPVGKRFKI
+579 TLAVPIGKRFKI
-591 SNKGWAQVN
+591 TNKGWAQVN
-600 VRVNKNGWRSET
+600 VRVNKKGWRSET
-612 NSGFIINDGFDGDDW
+612 NAGFIINDGFDGDDW
-627 DRNIDTEAFDYDHD
+627 ERELDTEAFDYDHD

-652 RVDGVKASNDDKE
+652 RVDGVKTSNGDNED
-665 NPEALK
+665 PEQLK
-671 NRLEEL
+671 SRLEEL
-677 KRESEQIEKDLKKTW
+677 KREREQIENNLKKTW

-701 LKKQLDK
+701 IKKQLDK
-708 KGDNLNR
+708 TKDTLKR
-715 NSTKKESSV
+715 NSTKAV
-724 SDTVKAIAFGFDAIK
+724 SEVSQTVKTIAAGFDAIR
-739 LLLSRF
+739 LLVSRF

>member
-92 EATTSANVSNANQG
+92 EATTSANASNAKQE
-106 QFSENDENPK
+106 QFSDNDENPK

-161 LLWIAVPNTSTHQ
+161 LLWIAVPNTSTKE
-174 IGGARKRLF
+174 IGGVRKRLF
-183 RDIDTKVI
+183 RDIDTKMI

-197 LSKYFDV
+197 LSKYFGV
-204 KVIYIRLLFLVPT
+204 RVGIIRLLFLLPT
-217 ILLVFNWNHFHL
+217 LLLVFNWNHFHL

-298 QSWGSSFDKYK
+298 QTWGSTIYNKAK
-309 KPAGE
+309 T
-314 NDKNESQA
+314 NDAQSAQ
-322 ATTASNAV
+322 TASNSV
-330 LEPAQR
+330 PEPAQR
-336 RGCLHFAGRTITIL
+336 GGCLHFAGRTITIL

-364 SLLAALF
+364 SILAALF
-371 GVGIVATGLLPLRRF
+371 GVGIVTTGLLPLRRF

-447 FLATLTKSFSKQ
+447 FFATLTKSFSKQ
-459 NDPREQSYTL
+459 NDPQEQTFSL
-469 PNPKVNY
+469 PNAKVNY

-481 QPKPKY
+481 QPKLKY

-493 KIEPFTSYLDQDTAY
+493 KIEPFTFLDQDTVY

-515 IVKAASDSFE
+515 IVKAAADSFE

-535 TMQEAE
+535 TLQEAE
-541 RLASLINFELQQK
+541 RLASLINFDLQQK
-554 DSTLLLDKGIAINKT
+554 DSTLFLDKGIAINKT
-569 DKFRNQHIIM
+569 DKFRNQHVIM
-579 TLAVPVGKRFKI
+579 TLAVPIGKRFKI
-591 SNKGWAQVN
+591 TNKGWAQVN
-600 VRVNKNGWRSET
+600 VRVNKKGWRSET
-612 NSGFIINDGFDGDDW
+612 NAGFIINDGFDGDDW
-627 DRNIDTEAFDYDHD
+627 ERELDTEAFDYDHD

-652 RVDGVKASNDDKE
+652 RVDGVKTSNDDNE
-665 NPEALK
+665 DPEQLK
-671 NRLEEL
+671 SRLQEL
-677 KRESEQIEKDLKKTW
+677 KREKEKIENDLKKTW

-701 LKKQLDK
+701 IKKQLDK
-708 KGDNLNR
+708 TNDTLKR
-715 NSTKKESSV
+715 NSTKTVSKV
-724 SDTVKAIAFGFDAIK
+724 SDTVKTIAAGFDAIR
-739 LLLSRF
+739 LLVSRF

>member
-92 EATTSANVSNANQG
+92 EATTSANASNAKQE
-106 QFSENDENPK
+106 QFSDNDENPK

-146 VLWILLFGISFFAYV
+146 VLWILLFGISLFAYV
-161 LLWIAVPNTSTHQ
+161 LLWIAVPNTSTNQ

-183 RDIDTKVI
+183 RDIDAKVI

-197 LSKYFDV
+197 LAKYFDV
-204 KVIYIRLLFLVPT
+204 KVVYIRLLFLVPT

-298 QSWGSSFDKYK
+298 QTWGSTIYNKAK
-309 KPAGE
+309 T
-314 NDKNESQA
+314 NDAQSAQ
-322 ATTASNAV
+322 TASNSV
-330 LEPAQR
+330 PEPAQR
-336 RGCLHFAGRTITIL
+336 GGCLHFAGRTITIL

-364 SLLAALF
+364 SILAALF
-371 GVGIVATGLLPLRRF
+371 GVGIVTTGLLPLRRF

-447 FLATLTKSFSKQ
+447 FFATLTKSFSKQ
-459 NDPREQSYTL
+459 NDPQEQTFSL
-469 PNPKVNY
+469 PNAKVNF

-481 QPKPKY
+481 QPKLKY
-487 YNHTWL
+487 YNHAWL
-493 KIEPFTSYLDQDTAY
+493 KIEPFTFLDQDTVY

-515 IVKAASDSFE
+515 IVKAAADSFE

-535 TMQEAE
+535 TLQEAE
-541 RLASLINFELQQK
+541 RLASLINFDLQQK
-554 DSTLLLDKGIAINKT
+554 DSTLFLDKGIAINKT
-569 DKFRNQHIIM
+569 DKFRNQHVIM

-591 SNKGWAQVN
+591 TNKGWAQVN
-600 VRVNKNGWRSET
+600 VRINKKGWRSET

-627 DRNIDTEAFDYDHD
+627 ERQLDTEAFDYDHD

-652 RVDGVKASNDDKE
+652 RVDGVKTSNDDNE
-665 NPEALK
+665 DPEQLK
-671 NRLEEL
+671 SRLQEL
-677 KRESEQIEKDLKKTW
+677 KREKEKIENDLKKTW
-692 EQKQKEADD
+692 EQKQKEADEI
-701 LKKQLDK
+701 KKQLDK
-708 KGDNLNR
+708 TNDTLKR
-715 NSTKKESSV
+715 NSTKTVSKV
-724 SDTVKAIAFGFDAIK
+724 SDTVKTIAAGFDAIR
-739 LLLSRF
+739 LLVSRF

>member
-17 EEASYETLKQY
+17 EEESYETLKQY

-68 TEDDMRLIIESI
+68 TEEDMRLIIESI

-92 EATTSANVSNANQG
+92 EATTSANSSNPKQE
-106 QFSENDENPK
+106 QFLDNDENPK
-116 RLYRDEQNKVIGGV
+116 RLYRDEQNKLIGGV

-146 VLWILLFGISFFAYV
+146 VLWVLLFGISFFAYV
-161 LLWIAVPNTSTHQ
+161 LLWIAVPNTSTNQ

-197 LSKYFDV
+197 LSKYFDI
-204 KVIYIRLLFLVPT
+204 KVRYIRLLFLVPS
-217 ILLVFNWNHFHL
+217 ILLVLNWNHFHL

-238 PNFIELTF
+238 PNFFQLTF

-298 QSWGSSFDKYK
+298 QNWGSNMYNKSKS
-309 KPAGE
+309 
-314 NDKNESQA
+314 NEPQTA
-322 ATTASNAV
+322 QTASNAAP
-330 LEPAQR
+330 EPAQR
-336 RGCLHFAGRTITIL
+336 GGCLYFAGRTITIL

-371 GVGIVATGLLPLRRF
+371 GVGIVTTGLLPLRRF

-447 FLATLTKSFSKQ
+447 FFATLTKSFSKQ
-459 NDPREQSYTL
+459 NDPQEQVYKL
-469 PNPKVNY
+469 ANAKVNY

-481 QPKPKY
+481 QPKLKY

-515 IVKAASDSFE
+515 IVKATSDSFE
-525 VKYVRISNGK
+525 IKYVRISNGK
-535 TMQEAE
+535 TLQEAE
-541 RLASLINFELQQK
+541 RLASLINFDLQQK

-569 DKFRNQHIIM
+569 DKFRNQHVIM

-591 SNKGWAQVN
+591 TNKGWAQVN
-600 VRVNKNGWRSET
+600 VRVNKKGWRSET
-612 NSGFIINDGFDGDDW
+612 NNGFMINDGFDGDDW
-627 DRNIDTEAFDYDHD
+627 DRNVDTESFDYDYD
-641 VEYIMTPTGLE
+641 VEYIMTPAGLE
-652 RVDGVKASNDDKE
+652 RVDGVKSSDDKE
-665 NPEALK
+665 DPEALK

-677 KRESEQIEKDLKKTW
+677 KRESEKIENDLRKTW

-701 LKKQLDK
+701 IKKQLDK
-708 KGDNLNR
+708 KGDTIKR
-715 NSTKKESSV
+715 NSTKNESTV
-724 SDTVKAIAFGFDAIK
+724 SDTVKAFAFGFDAIK

>member
-92 EATTSANVSNANQG
+92 EATTSANASNAKQE
-106 QFSENDENPK
+106 QFSDHETDSK

-161 LLWIAVPNTSTHQ
+161 LLWIAVPNTSTKE

-183 RDIDTKVI
+183 RDIDTKMI

-197 LSKYFDV
+197 LSKYFGV
-204 KVIYIRLLFLVPT
+204 RVGIIRLLFLLPT
-217 ILLVFNWNHFHL
+217 LLLVFNWNHFHL

-298 QSWGSSFDKYK
+298 QTWGSNMY
-309 KPAGE
+309 
-314 NDKNESQA
+314 NKNKVNETQA
-322 ATTASNAV
+322 ATTASNTV
-330 LEPAQR
+330 PEPAQR
-336 RGCLHFAGRTITIL
+336 GGCLHFAGRTITIL

-364 SLLAALF
+364 SILAALF

-447 FLATLTKSFSKQ
+447 FFATLTKSFSKQ
-459 NDPREQSYTL
+459 NDPIEQTYALS
-469 PNPKVNY
+469 NSKVNY

-481 QPKPKY
+481 QPKLKY

-535 TMQEAE
+535 TLQEAE
-541 RLASLINFELQQK
+541 RLASLINFDLQQK
-554 DSTLLLDKGIAINKT
+554 DSILFLDKGIAINKT
-569 DKFRNQHIIM
+569 DKFRNQHVIM

-591 SNKGWAQVN
+591 TNKGWAQVN
-600 VRVNKNGWRSET
+600 VRVNKKGWRSET

-627 DRNIDTEAFDYDHD
+627 ERELDTEAFDYDHD

-652 RVDGVKASNDDKE
+652 RVDGVKTSNNNNED
-665 NPEALK
+665 PEQLK
-671 NRLEEL
+671 SRLEEL
-677 KRESEQIEKDLKKTW
+677 KREREQIENDLKKTW

-701 LKKQLDK
+701 IKKQLDK
-708 KGDNLNR
+708 TKDTLKR
-715 NSTKKESSV
+715 NSTKAV
-724 SDTVKAIAFGFDAIK
+724 SDVSQTVKTIAAGFDAIR
-739 LLLSRF
+739 LLVSRF

>member
-92 EATTSANVSNANQG
+92 EATTSANASNAKQE
-106 QFSENDENPK
+106 QFSDNDENPK
-116 RLYRDEQNKVIGGV
+116 RLYRDEQNKLIGGV

-146 VLWILLFGISFFAYV
+146 VLWVLLFGISFFAYV
-161 LLWIAVPNTSTHQ
+161 LLWIAVPNTSTNQ

-183 RDIDTKVI
+183 RDIDNKVI

-197 LSKYFDV
+197 LSKYFDIRV
-204 KVIYIRLLFLVPT
+204 RYIRLLFLVPS
-217 ILLVFNWNHFHL
+217 ILLVLNWNHFHL

-298 QSWGSSFDKYK
+298 QNWGSNMYNKSKS
-309 KPAGE
+309 
-314 NDKNESQA
+314 NEPQ
-322 ATTASNAV
+322 TAQTDSNAAP
-330 LEPAQR
+330 EPAQPK
-336 RGCLHFAGRTITIL
+336 GCLYFAGRTITIL

-357 VLGIITI
+357 VLGVITI

-447 FLATLTKSFSKQ
+447 FFATLTKSFSKQ
-459 NDPREQSYTL
+459 NDPREQSYKL

-481 QPKPKY
+481 QPKLKY

-535 TMQEAE
+535 TLQEAE
-541 RLASLINFELQQK
+541 RLASLINFDLQQK

-569 DKFRNQHIIM
+569 DKFRNQHVIM

-591 SNKGWAQVN
+591 TNKGWAQVN
-600 VRVNKNGWRSET
+600 VRVNKKGWRSET

-627 DRNIDTEAFDYDHD
+627 ERNLDTESFDYDHD

-652 RVDGVKASNDDKE
+652 RVGGVKASDDDKE

-677 KRESEQIEKDLKKTW
+677 KRESEQIENDLKKTW

-701 LKKQLDK
+701 IKKQLDK

-724 SDTVKAIAFGFDAIK
+724 SDTVKAFAFGFDAIK
-739 LLLSRF
+739 LLVSRF

>member
-92 EATTSANVSNANQG
+92 EASTPATSSNAKQEE
-106 QFSENDENPK
+106 FSENGNVPQK

-130 CAGIANYLK
+130 CAGIANYLNI
-139 LDPLLVR
+139 DPIIVR
-146 VLWILLFGISFFAYV
+146 LLWILLFGISFFAYL
-161 LLWIAVPNTSTHQ
+161 LLWIAVPNASTNQ

-183 RDIDTKVI
+183 RDIDSKVI
-191 GGVCAG
+191 GGVCSG
-197 LSKYFDV
+197 MSKYFGV
-204 KVIYIRLLFLVPT
+204 KVSIIRVLFSLPT
-217 ILLVFNWNHFHL
+217 ILLIFNWNHFHL

-238 PNFIELTF
+238 SNFIDITF
-246 SPSAVFVYIVL
+246 IPGAVFVYIVL

-298 QSWGSSFDKYK
+298 QSWGSNMYNKTQT
-309 KPAGE
+309 
-314 NDKNESQA
+314 NESK
-322 ATTASNAV
+322 TTTVASNAV
-330 LEPAQR
+330 PEPAQR
-336 RGCLHFAGRTITIL
+336 GGCLHFAGRTITIL

-364 SLLAALF
+364 SILAALF
-371 GVGIVATGLLPLRRF
+371 GVGVVTTGLLPLRRF

-447 FLATLTKSFSKQ
+447 FFATLTKSFSKQ
-459 NDPREQSYTL
+459 NEPQEEVYKL
-469 PNPKVNY
+469 ANAKVNY

-481 QPKPKY
+481 QPKLKY

-493 KIEPFTSYLDQDTAY
+493 KLEPFTFIDSDTVY
-508 VRNLRIR
+508 VRNLRVR
-515 IVKAASDSFE
+515 IVKSTSDSFE
-525 VKYVRISNGK
+525 IKYVRISNGK
-535 TMQEAE
+535 TAAEAE
-541 RLASLINFELQQK
+541 RLASKINFDLNQQ
-554 DSTLLLDKGIAINKT
+554 DSTLFLDKGIAINKT

-591 SNKGWAQVN
+591 TNKGWAQVN
-600 VRVNKNGWRSET
+600 VRVNKNGYRSET
-612 NSGFIINDGFDGDDW
+612 NSGFIMNDGFDGDDW
-627 DRNIDTEAFDYDHD
+627 DRNLDTEAFDYDHD
-641 VEYIMTPTGLE
+641 VEYIMTQTGLE
-652 RVDGVKASNDDKE
+652 RVDGVRESNDSEDT
-665 NPEALK
+665 EALK
-671 NRLEEL
+671 NRLDEL
-677 KRESEQIEKDLKKTW
+677 KREKEKIENNLKKTW

-701 LKKQLDK
+701 IKKQLDK
-708 KGDNLNR
+708 TKDTLKR
-715 NSTKKESSV
+715 NSTKAASRV
-724 SDTVKAIAFGFDAIK
+724 PDTLKAIAVGFDAIK
-739 LLLSRF
+739 LVVSRF

>member
-17 EEASYETLKQY
+17 EEESYETLKQY

-55 LCDDRLKKGAVCI
+55 LCDERLKKGAVCI

-92 EATTSANVSNANQG
+92 EATTSANASNAKQEE
-106 QFSENDENPK
+106 FSDNDENPK

-161 LLWIAVPNTSTHQ
+161 LLWIAVPNTSAKQ
-174 IGGARKRLF
+174 VGGIRKRLF
-183 RDIDTKVI
+183 RDIETKMI

-197 LSKYFDV
+197 LSKYFGV
-204 KVIYIRLLFLVPT
+204 KVGLIRLLFLIPT

-298 QSWGSSFDKYK
+298 QTWSSSFDKYK
-309 KPAGE
+309 KPASEKGTKE
-314 NDKNESQA
+314 TSNS
-322 ATTASNAV
+322 TAEGAGS
-330 LEPAQR
+330 EPAQPK
-336 RGCLHFAGRTITIL
+336 GCLYFAGRTITIL

-357 VLGIITI
+357 VLGVITI

-447 FLATLTKSFSKQ
+447 FFATLTKSFSKQ
-459 NDPREQSYTL
+459 NDPQEQVYKL
-469 PNPKVNY
+469 ANAKVNY

-481 QPKPKY
+481 QPKLKY

-535 TMQEAE
+535 TLQEAE
-541 RLASLINFELQQK
+541 RLASLINFDLQQK
-554 DSTLLLDKGIAINKT
+554 DSSLLLDKGIAINKT
-569 DKFRNQHIIM
+569 DKFRNQHVIM

-591 SNKGWAQVN
+591 TNKGWAQVN
-600 VRVNKNGWRSET
+600 VRVNKKVWRSET

-627 DRNIDTEAFDYDHD
+627 DRNVDTESFDYDHD

-652 RVDGVKASNDDKE
+652 RVGGVKDSDDDKD

-677 KRESEQIEKDLKKTW
+677 KRESEQIENDLKKTW

-701 LKKQLDK
+701 IKKQLDK

-724 SDTVKAIAFGFDAIK
+724 SDTVKAFAFGFDAIK
-739 LLLSRF
+739 LLVSRF

>member
-55 LCDDRLKKGAVCI
+55 LCDERLKKGAVCI
-68 TEDDMRLIIESI
+68 TEEDMRLIIESI

-92 EATTSANVSNANQG
+92 EATTSANSSNPKQE
-106 QFSENDENPK
+106 QFLDNEENPK
-116 RLYRDEQNKVIGGV
+116 RLYRDEQNKLIGGV

-146 VLWILLFGISFFAYV
+146 VLWVLLFGISFFAYV
-161 LLWIAVPNTSTHQ
+161 LLWIAVPNASTNQ

-183 RDIDTKVI
+183 RDIDTKLI

-197 LSKYFDV
+197 LSKYFDIRV
-204 KVIYIRLLFLVPT
+204 RYIRLLFLVPS
-217 ILLVFNWNHFHL
+217 ILLVLNWNHFHL

-238 PNFIELTF
+238 PNFIQLTF

-298 QSWGSSFDKYK
+298 QSWGSNMYNKTQT
-309 KPAGE
+309 
-314 NDKNESQA
+314 NESKT
-322 ATTASNAV
+322 TTASSNAAP
-330 LEPAQR
+330 EPAQR
-336 RGCLHFAGRTITIL
+336 GGCLHFAGRTITIL

-357 VLGIITI
+357 VLGIITL
-364 SLLAALF
+364 SVLAALF
-371 GVGIVATGLLPLRRF
+371 GIGIATTGLLPLRHF

-447 FLATLTKSFSKQ
+447 FFATLTKSFSKENEPQ
-459 NDPREQSYTL
+459 EEVYKLTNA
-469 PNPKVNY
+469 KVNY
-476 LEVSA
+476 LEISA
-481 QPKPKY
+481 QPKLKY
-487 YNHTWL
+487 YKHTWL
-493 KIEPFTSYLDQDTAY
+493 KLEPFNFIDSDTVY
-508 VRNLRIR
+508 VRNLRLR
-515 IVKAASDSFE
+515 IVKSTSDSFE
-525 VKYVRISNGK
+525 IKYVRISNGK
-535 TMQEAE
+535 TLAEAE
-541 RLASLINFELQQK
+541 RLASKINFDLTQQ
-554 DSTLLLDKGIAINKT
+554 DSTLFLDKGIAINKR
-569 DKFRNQHIIM
+569 DKFRNQHVIM

-591 SNKGWAQVN
+591 TNKGWSQVN

-612 NSGFIINDGFDGDDW
+612 HSGFIMNDGFDGIVW
-627 DRNIDTEAFDYDHD
+627 DRNQDTDAFDYDHD

-652 RVDGVKASNDDKE
+652 RVDGIKDSGDNKE
-665 NPEALK
+665 DPEALK

-677 KRESEQIEKDLKKTW
+677 KRESEQIENDLKKTW
-692 EQKQKEADD
+692 EQKQKEADEI
-701 LKKQLDK
+701 KKQLDK
-708 KGDNLNR
+708 KGDTIKR
-715 NSTKKESSV
+715 NSTKNESTV